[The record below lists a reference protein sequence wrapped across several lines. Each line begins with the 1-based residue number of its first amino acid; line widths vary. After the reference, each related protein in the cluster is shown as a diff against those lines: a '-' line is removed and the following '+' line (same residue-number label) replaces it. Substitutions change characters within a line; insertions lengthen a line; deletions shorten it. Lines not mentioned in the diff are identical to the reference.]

1 VQKVHSIRNED
12 GTVEKKV
19 VEALRTR
26 RKTKRSYEYEVKWLN
41 KGEDTHTHTHT
52 HTHTCVNI
60 QGESPIYTDAYTH
73 YLYTDALHTHTH
85 THTHTISACA
95 GEDHNTYISREKLEE
110 MGWGKMVQVL
120 SLLALLVQRLKS

>member
-41 KGEDTHTHTHT
+41 KGEDTHTNTY
-52 HTHTCVNI
+52 VYI
-60 QGESPIYTDAYTH
+60 QGERFIYTDAYTH
-73 YLYTDALHTHTH
+73 Y
-85 THTHTISACA
+85 I
-95 GEDHNTYISREKLEE
+95 YIY
-110 MGWGKMVQVL
+110 
-120 SLLALLVQRLKS
+120 